1 MLVERILSIIL
12 PVFITIALG
21 YGYGRWRGE
30 SVRAEMVPLNRISVD
45 VLAPLLVLTAFA
57 SKDFDLANNTGLMAA
72 GALISLGSGV
82 LSWPIARLLRYDVR
96 SFVPAMMYNNC
107 GNMGLPLAV
116 LAFGPS
122 GLSAA
127 VALFMAGSLVY
138 FTAGIRI
145 VGSGRGAG
153 LRASLKLLSSPMM
166 LGMLAGIALAA
177 TRIALPESLF
187 TSLQMLGTACI
198 PLMLFT
204 LGVRMLDV
212 NFHSWRIGLV
222 GAAVC
227 PLSGLAVAWLLD
239 GWFTLDGEQRA
250 QMYLFAALPP
260 AVLCY
265 LIAEQFNQEPDKV
278 AAIVLLGNL
287 AAVVF
292 VPLGLWL
299 GLAGAR

>member
-1 MLVERILSIIL
+1 SGSGRTACRADRSAGERESAPARRRRPAPTARGGRQAPERPPHDPRMLVERILTIIL

-30 SVRAEMVPLNRISVD
+30 SVRAEMVPLNRINID
-45 VLAPLLVLTAFA
+45 VLCPLLVLTAFA

-82 LSWPIARLLRYDVR
+82 LAWPVARLLHYDVR

-145 VGSGRGAG
+145 VGSGR
-153 LRASLKLLSSPMM
+153 
-166 LGMLAGIALAA
+166 
-177 TRIALPESLF
+177 
-187 TSLQMLGTACI
+187 
-198 PLMLFT
+198 
-204 LGVRMLDV
+204 
-212 NFHSWRIGLV
+212 
-222 GAAVC
+222 
-227 PLSGLAVAWLLD
+227 
-239 GWFTLDGEQRA
+239 
-250 QMYLFAALPP
+250 
-260 AVLCY
+260 
-265 LIAEQFNQEPDKV
+265 
-278 AAIVLLGNL
+278 
-287 AAVVF
+287 
-292 VPLGLWL
+292 
-299 GLAGAR
+299 

>member
-12 PVFITIALG
+12 PVFFTIALG

-30 SVRAEMVPLNRISVD
+30 TVRAEMVPLNRISVD

-72 GALISLGSGV
+72 GALISIGSGV
-82 LSWPIARLLRYDVR
+82 LAWPIARLLHYDAR

-212 NFHSWRIGLV
+212 NFHSWRIGVV

-239 GWFTLDGEQRA
+239 GWCAFDGEQRA

-299 GLAGAR
+299 GLRGG